1 MNIQQFQYI
10 LAVVDMKN
18 FEEAA
23 ETCHVTQSTLSTMI
37 GKFEKEI
44 GIKVFNRKTKPV
56 SITSEGKEIIKHLRV
71 LVNDID
77 ALDNVIQELKG
88 EMKGELKIGIIPT
101 ITPYLL
107 PLFLSEFVS
116 HFPKIKTIIKEM
128 TTAEIRKAL
137 KNRTIDIGVL
147 ALPLNDN
154 EILEKSLYSEP
165 FLVYDCT
172 GNKTASKIAVTELDY
187 SKLLLLQEG
196 HCLRTQAMRI
206 CELSN
211 ELSKNINFEFE
222 SGSMESLVRI
232 TKKSKGITIL
242 PYLSSLDLEEKESDK
257 LLWFKDPVPVREI
270 GIVTHHYFVKKTL
283 LDKLQEIIKASV
295 KELMPEVHTHKVVDP
310 L

>member
-23 ETCHVTQSTLSTMI
+23 EKCHVTQSTLSTMI

-44 GIKVFNRKTKPV
+44 GVKIFNRKTKPV
-56 SITSEGKEIIKHLRV
+56 SITSEGKEIIKRLRI
-71 LVNDID
+71 LMNDID
-77 ALDNVIQELKG
+77 ALNNVIQELKG
-88 EMKGELKIGIIPT
+88 EMEGELKIGIIPT

-107 PLFLSEFVS
+107 PLFLAEFVAL
-116 HFPKIKTIIKEM
+116 FPKIKVIIKEM
-128 TTAEIRKAL
+128 TTAEIQKAL
-137 KNRTIDIGVL
+137 KTRTIDIGIL
-147 ALPLNDN
+147 ALPLLDN
-154 EILEKSLYSEP
+154 EIVEISLYSEP

-172 GNKTASKIAVTELDY
+172 GEQTASKIGVKELDY

-206 CELSN
+206 CELSDQ
-211 ELSKNINFEFE
+211 LSNNINFEFE

-232 TKKSKGITIL
+232 TQKSKGITIL
-242 PYLSSLDLEEKESDK
+242 PYLASLDLDEKESDK
-257 LLWFKDPVPVREI
+257 LLWFTEPVPVRDI
-270 GIVTHHYFVKKTL
+270 GIVTHDFFVKKVL
-283 LDKLQEIIKASV
+283 LDKLQNIIQTTVKKLLPEIVTQKIV
-295 KELMPEVHTHKVVDP
+295 NP